1 MNFPTVISKNAMN
14 VVTPRLSC
22 KVGNERQ
29 SLAAEPFGF
38 AWTQSPCRNPC
49 LVPVAGL
56 WVLAVYLNKP
66 SCLQSYVLSCICLS
80 LFVSVCLCICLSFW
94 DKVFLSKPG
103 WTQSQD
109 LAASLYQRWD
119 CSTRDSP
126 VLPLFEDLQL
136 LPLTPL
142 PLCRGFFPLWTL
154 TWVLSCGS
162 LSVFIFWLV

>member
-1 MNFPTVISKNAMN
+1 MNSQRCTWAPSE
-14 VVTPRLSC
+14 SW
-22 KVGNERQ
+22 G
-29 SLAAEPFGF
+29 
-38 AWTQSPCRNPC
+38 WTQALPF
-49 LVPVAGL
+49 LAQQTFL
-56 WVLAVYLNKP
+56 WKTNSSLCTIIFLP
-66 SCLQSYVLSCICLS
+66 SCCLAFMLTELCALLY
-80 LFVSVCLCICLSFW
+80 LFVYLSFW